1 MAITTAT
8 PIDAR
13 LASRLGQHPARV
25 LIYVVM
31 ALVAVVSLL
40 PFVWAFL
47 TSFKIER
54 QVYAFPPQIFPNP
67 ITGYN
72 YSQAITHGLLL
83 ALFNSLVISLAAV
96 VLVLVAGSL
105 AAYPLARINFRGSQV
120 VMFLILVP
128 LMIPGLVNL
137 VPTYIIMAKLN
148 LLDSYQGLILIYWVH
163 SLPVAIWVLRGFFNE
178 LPRELEDAAA
188 VDGAS
193 RVRILWSII
202 IPLSQPCAGGSRL
215 AGVPELLERVR
226 DRFDHDVVGADAD
239 GPGVPVHHDDR
250 RGRKLGRDDGIGPR
264 HEPAGADAVPLVA
277 AALHLRPHG
286 RRPQDVTPQ
295 PYVIPSTGAHSASLR
310 AGSATESRDL

>member
-1 MAITTAT
+1 MATTTAT

-13 LASRLGQHPARV
+13 RPASRLGQHPARA
-25 LIYVVM
+25 LIYAVM

-202 IPLSQPCAGGSRL
+202 IPLSQPAL
-215 AGVPELLERVR
+215 AAVALLVFLNSWNEFVIASIMTSSVLMRTAQVFLYTTMTDVGVNWGEMMASGLATNLPVLMLFLLLQR
-226 DRFDHDVVGADAD
+226 RFISG
-239 GPGVPVHHDDR
+239 
-250 RGRKLGRDDGIGPR
+250 LT
-264 HEPAGADAVPLVA
+264 AGALK
-277 AALHLRPHG
+277 
-286 RRPQDVTPQ
+286 T
-295 PYVIPSTGAHSASLR
+295 
-310 AGSATESRDL
+310 